1 MQRIVDPK
9 QTRLFDPFDNIL
21 TEKTRK
27 RLLDGWAGVFR
38 HIILELMPVETISG
52 YFDPAMG
59 RPTKE
64 LYSMAGLLLIKEF
77 MDWTKDEALDAY
89 SFRMDIQYAL
99 NLEPVAHD
107 LSMRTLERYIGLFEK
122 DELAGAIMSEIT
134 VKLVGL
140 LDINIDKQRLDS
152 THVFSDMASFGRT
165 RLMGVAIKRFLTQ
178 LKRHGPK
185 AYELLDEQLRRRYA
199 PGVNQLFGAVGKDSE
214 SRRLL
219 RQQVAEDMYLLIRR
233 FADAAEHTGR
243 DTYKSME
250 RIFYEQC
257 EVHEEKVCIKKK
269 TGGNVMQNPS
279 DPGAT
284 YDGHKGPGYQV
295 QLSETCHP
303 DNEVQLI
310 TCALPQT
317 AVEPDSTATSEVLDN
332 LDESELLPQEMFAD
346 THYCSDENI
355 QAAANR
361 GVELVGPVQCGG
373 LINKDVDHLNIDD
386 FNVDEQTEE
395 VVCCPAGH
403 KPASSI
409 HGKQTGQTKTVM
421 PSSACSRCEFRKE
434 CPVEKCCDGY
444 CLYHTAKQRRLAG
457 RRREEATD
465 VFRDRYRIRGG
476 IEGTNSC
483 LKRRTGLGRLRVRGQ
498 PRVFGS
504 ILLKV
509 AGWNILRVAAC
520 AKMREIVYARAN
532 VAIFWLN
539 FLFLRWARILRSV
552 HISRRMQILVY
563 VQRFEGF
570 SKLSKAAW
578 ANF

>member
-1 MQRIVDPK
+1 MQRIVNPK
-9 QTRLFDPFDNIL
+9 QTRLFDSFDNVL

-52 YFDPAMG
+52 HFDPAMG

-89 SFRMDIQYAL
+89 SFRMDIHYAL
-99 NLEPVAHD
+99 NLEPVTHD
-107 LSMRTLERYIGLFEK
+107 LSMRTLERYIDLFEK

-134 VKLVGL
+134 VKLVDL

-178 LKRHGPK
+178 LKRHDPK

-199 PGVNQLFGAVGKDSE
+199 PGVNQLFGDTGKDGE

-233 FADAAEHTGR
+233 FADTAEHAGR
-243 DTYKSME
+243 DTYKSMD

-257 EVHEEKVCIKKK
+257 EVYEEKVCIKKK

-303 DNEVQLI
+303 DNEAQLI

-317 AVEPDSTATSEVLDN
+317 AVEPDTTATSEVLDS
-332 LDESELLPQEMFAD
+332 LEESGLLPQEMFAD

-373 LINKDVDHLNIDD
+373 LINKDVDQLNVDD
-386 FNVDEQTEE
+386 FDVDEQTEE

-409 HGKQTGQTKTVM
+409 HDKQTGQTKTVM
-421 PSSACSRCEFRKE
+421 PSSACSQCEFHKE
-434 CPVEKCCDGY
+434 CPVEKCRDGY

-465 VFRDRYRIRGG
+465 VFRERYRIRGG
-476 IEGTNSC
+476 IEGTNSG

-509 AGWNILRVAAC
+509 AGWNILRAAAC

-532 VAIFWLN
+532 VVAFWLN
-539 FLFLRWARILRSV
+539 FALLRWAKIPGSV
-552 HISRRMQILVY
+552 RISRRIQILVY
-563 VQRFEGF
+563 VQWFEGF

>member
-1 MQRIVDPK
+1 MQRIVNPK
-9 QTRLFDPFDNIL
+9 QTRLFDSFDNVL
-21 TEKTRK
+21 TAKTRK

-52 YFDPAMG
+52 HFDPAMG

-89 SFRMDIQYAL
+89 SFRMDIHYAL
-99 NLEPVAHD
+99 NLEPVTHD
-107 LSMRTLERYIGLFEK
+107 LSMRTLERYIDLFEK
-122 DELAGAIMSEIT
+122 DELARVIMSRVT

-140 LDINIDKQRLDS
+140 LEINIDRQRLDS

-178 LKRHGPK
+178 LKRHDTK
-185 AYELLDEQLRRRYA
+185 AYELLDEQLRKRYA
-199 PGVNQLFGAVGKDSE
+199 PGVNQLFGDTGKDSE

-233 FADAAEHTGR
+233 FADSAEHTGR

-257 EVHEEKVCIKKK
+257 EVHEEKVCVKKK

-332 LDESELLPQEMFAD
+332 LEESEFLPREMFVD
-346 THYCSDENI
+346 THYCSDENV
-355 QAAANR
+355 QNAAAR
-361 GVELVGPVQCGG
+361 GVELVGPTPPGSGG
-373 LINKDVDHLNIDD
+373 SKDTDQLNIDD
-386 FNVDEQTEE
+386 FAIDEQTEE
-395 VVCCPAGH
+395 VICCPAGH
-403 KPASSI
+403 QPESSVYD
-409 HGKQTGQTKTVM
+409 KQTAKTRTIM
-421 PSSACSRCEFRKE
+421 PESACGQCEYVDQCPIKKSRH
-434 CPVEKCCDGY
+434 GY
-444 CLYHTAKQRRLAG
+444 QLDHTAKERRLAG
-457 RRREEATD
+457 RRREESTE
-465 VFRDRYRIRGG
+465 VFRERYRIRGG
-476 IEGTNSC
+476 IEGTNSS

-498 PRVFGS
+498 PHVFRS

-509 AGWNILRVAAC
+509 AGWNILRAAAC
-520 AKMREIVYARAN
+520 AKMREIVYQRAVEAVWAVTYLLIVGTFPCQPGQRPPKCDYRPTWSYVVKSN
-532 VAIFWLN
+532 AVA
-539 FLFLRWARILRSV
+539 
-552 HISRRMQILVY
+552 M
-563 VQRFEGF
+563 
-570 SKLSKAAW
+570 AA
-578 ANF
+578 

>member
-1 MQRIVDPK
+1 MQRIVNPK
-9 QTRLFDPFDNIL
+9 QTRLFDPFDNVL
-21 TEKTRK
+21 TKKTRK
-27 RLLDGWAGVFR
+27 RLLDGWAGIFR
-38 HIILELMPVETISG
+38 HVILELMPVETISG

-89 SFRMDIQYAL
+89 SFRMDIHYAL
-99 NLEPVAHD
+99 NLEPVTHD
-107 LSMRTLERYIGLFEK
+107 ISMRTLERYINLFEDDDIAK
-122 DELAGAIMSEIT
+122 TVMLEIT
-134 VKLVGL
+134 VTLVDL
-140 LDINIDKQRLDS
+140 LELNIDKQRLDS

-178 LKRHGPK
+178 LKRHNSK
-185 AYELLDEQLRRRYA
+185 AYELLDEQLRMRYA
-199 PGVNQLFGAVGKDSE
+199 PGVNQLFGDTGKDSE

-233 FADAAEHTGR
+233 FADTAEHAGR
-243 DTYKSME
+243 GTYKAME

-257 EVHEEKVCIKKK
+257 EVHEEKVCVKKK
-269 TGGNVMQNPS
+269 TGGNVIQNPS
-279 DPGAT
+279 DLDAT

-295 QLSETCHP
+295 QISETCHP

-317 AVEPDSTATSEVLDN
+317 AVEPDSTAASEVLDS
-332 LDESELLPQEMFAD
+332 LEESELLPREMFAD

-361 GVELVGPVQCGG
+361 GVELVGPVQCGS
-373 LINKDVDHLNIDD
+373 LVDKDVDHLNVDD

-421 PSSACSRCEFRKE
+421 PSSACSQCEFHKE
-434 CPVEKCCDGY
+434 CPVEKCRDGY

-476 IEGTNSC
+476 IEGTNSG
-483 LKRRTGLGRLRVRGQ
+483 LKRKTGLGQLRVRGR
-498 PRVFGS
+498 PAVFHS
-504 ILLKV
+504 ILLKIT
-509 AGWNILRVAAC
+509 GWNILRASVC

-532 VAIFWLN
+532 ASVFWLN
-539 FLFLRWARILRSV
+539 FVFLRMLMLAESVYVSRSK
-552 HISRRMQILVY
+552 QILVY
-563 VQRFEGF
+563 VQRLEGF
-570 SKLSKAAW
+570 SKLSNAA
-578 ANF
+578 